1 VGANVKITFEKL
13 SGRPAYLGAQVNR
26 PSAHRADTLR
36 DLYIPQLVPLTPPP
50 SDRSESPIK
59 FGKILENLFLVI
71 ATGLGIFAAGF
82 LILFVEIH

>member
-1 VGANVKITFEKL
+1 MKITFQKI
-13 SGRPAYLGAQVNR
+13 SGRPAYLGAQVNK
-26 PSAHRADTLR
+26 PSTHRAKTPR
-36 DLYIPQLVPLTPPP
+36 DLYIPGSILLPPP
-50 SDRSESPIK
+50 APKRRESPIK